1 MLSVFVCVCSTGYT
15 GKTCKQALT
24 TTHALTTGAGP
35 LLPLGPNVQL
45 PTALTTGA
53 GPLLPFGPNAHLP
66 TTTGAGPLLP
76 FGPNAHLPT
85 TTGSGPLLPSGPHGK
100 RSKRVCNRVDLLMDL
115 ASGKSVMMNGAL
127 ECFGKSASA
136 LVMKHCKAPS
146 RSEWKKGIHIK
157 DSCPSIGNYVPAAQ
171 WINGDLQSIAGVVVS
186 CSSTGI
192 KMISQVCGG
201 HISLSN
207 ITSPL
212 LDTLYVVDWN

>member
-24 TTHALTTGAGP
+24 TTHALSTGAGP

-66 TTTGAGPLLP
+66 TTTG
-76 FGPNAHLPT
+76 
-85 TTGSGPLLPSGPHGK
+85 SGQ
-100 RSKRVCNRVDLLMDL
+100 RVCNRVDLLMDL
-115 ASGKSVMMNGAL
+115 ASGKSVMMNGTL

-157 DSCPSIGNYVPAAQ
+157 DNCPSIGNYVPAAQ
-171 WINGDLQSIAGVVVS
+171 WNNGDLQSIAGVVVS